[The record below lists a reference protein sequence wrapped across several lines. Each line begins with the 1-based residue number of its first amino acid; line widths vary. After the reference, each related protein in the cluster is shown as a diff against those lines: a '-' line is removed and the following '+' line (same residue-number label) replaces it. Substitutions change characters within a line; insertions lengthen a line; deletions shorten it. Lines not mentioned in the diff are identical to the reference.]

1 MLLPFSYVGA
11 ICGALKNFWQIFGGQ
26 KFGDEFGARRWQ
38 MGLQSSLP
46 TFSWEKEAQLLWQG
60 VYNAE
65 KVAHNLKIKQVEEIQ
80 GLFWHFKIYKRWN
93 V

>member
-46 TFSWEKEAQLLWQG
+46 TFS
-60 VYNAE
+60 
-65 KVAHNLKIKQVEEIQ
+65 
-80 GLFWHFKIYKRWN
+80 
-93 V
+93 